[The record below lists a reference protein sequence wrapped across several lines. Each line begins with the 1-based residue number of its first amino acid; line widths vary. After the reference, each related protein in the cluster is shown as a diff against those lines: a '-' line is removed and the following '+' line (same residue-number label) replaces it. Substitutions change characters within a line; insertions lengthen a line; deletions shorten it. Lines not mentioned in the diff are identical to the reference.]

1 MWKVWTNIHGAGWAA
16 RAGHC
21 QPAGQGS
28 DSCAVKLGTLS
39 SPHQTHRTHISTH
52 ISAHIYA
59 YLPISTQLQLGVG
72 CGLVSSSWRQCSGR
86 SSSSSSLGGRASVA
100 VLVAGWQRTS
110 GQQMTAEKDTPTP
123 TNMYKSKSGGAPSDG
138 QAREK

>member
-1 MWKVWTNIHGAGWAA
+1 MVLAGRPGRVTASRRG
-16 RAGHC
+16 RAVT
-21 QPAGQGS
+21 
-28 DSCAVKLGTLS
+28 AVQS
-39 SPHQTHRTHISTH
+39 SSGRCHRHTRHTRHTYLHLSTH
-52 ISAHIYA
+52 LSAHIYA
-59 YLPISTQLQLGVG
+59 YLHISTQLQLGVG

-100 VLVAGWQRTS
+100 VLVAGWQRSS